1 MNELTGKQ
9 KRILRANAQSLSP
22 VAVIGKGGLS
32 ASAVEN
38 VNNLLSERELIK
50 VKLPQGGQ
58 RKLLAAELATAVG
71 AACVGVV
78 GRTAILYRPNDQLDS
93 AKRIHLPE

>member
-9 KRILRANAQSLSP
+9 KRILRANAQLLSP

-32 ASAVEN
+32 EAAVQH
-38 VNNLLSERELIK
+38 VANLLGERELIK
-50 VKLPQGGQ
+50 VKLPQGEQ
-58 RKLLAAELATAVG
+58 RKLLAAELAAAVG
-71 AACVGVV
+71 AACIGIV
-78 GRTAILYRPNDQLDS
+78 GRTAVLYRANDQLDS